1 MERYEKESF
10 RRSMRLK
17 LDFNNMMTR
26 MVGENGVSEEDL
38 LSLFMQISDAEEA
51 MKEKRAAAGILSQ
64 PMKLCEKI
72 EPETLQDHQEFIAGA
87 AYMEDQCQ
95 EEDTFRNIGYM
106 FAIMKYIAKCK
117 GRKVT
122 VIVSADKALEPVL
135 AAWDADAKVL
145 DLAEQM
151 MTEDA
156 LLNAGKLS
164 MVLTV
169 PEVNDFTMGELMH
182 LYKVASDFARELEN
196 QEEGGSIVA
205 CEEVADSAIEYRPK
219 PEARFII

>member
-26 MVGENGVSEEDL
+26 MVGENGISEDDL
-38 LSLFMQISDAEEA
+38 LSMFMQISDAEEA
-51 MKEKRAAAGILSQ
+51 MREKREKAGILSQ
-64 PMKLCEKI
+64 SMNI
-72 EPETLQDHQEFIAGA
+72 ARFVEPECAEDHREFIAGV

-117 GRKVT
+117 GREVT
-122 VIVSADKALEPVL
+122 LLVNADKEVESIAVQ
-135 AAWDADAKVL
+135 
-145 DLAEQM
+145 LAENVKVVDLVGQM
-151 MTEDA
+151 LTEDE

-164 MVLTV
+164 MTLTV
-169 PEVNDFTMGELMH
+169 PEVNRFTLGELLHLGKVAADFT
-182 LYKVASDFARELEN
+182 SELEKN
-196 QEEGGSIVA
+196 EEGGGIVA
-205 CEEVADSAIEYRPK
+205 QDEVADGAVEYRPK
-219 PEARFII
+219 PEARFMI